1 MNIKSLNLHDLKP
14 YLPMPEKEELHVW
27 TIPAKSLDNLH
38 KSQREYSHILLR
50 KIISAYTNISEED
63 LEFTVGEHG
72 KPALLN
78 VSNLNF
84 NLSHSGAYIVFIFSC
99 TCSVGID
106 IEQTGR
112 KADMDKIAA
121 RIFLP
126 SEAALLKNSCF
137 SSYGQ
142 EQRAFL
148 KVWVPDLALLLKV
161 KKSSR
166 NIPSG
171 LYNISLFQ
179 KDIAAVL
186 HIVLYKLNVSFRH
199 LFTAP
204 DKMQFHKGVQLPVSP
219 AYLTSKR

>member
-84 NLSHSGAYIVFIFSC
+84 NLSHSGAYIVFVFSC
-99 TCSVGID
+99 TFSVGID

-126 SEAALLKNSCF
+126 SEAALLKNL
-137 SSYGQ
+137 YGEAKKQ
-142 EQRAFL
+142 LFFQLWTRTESFL
-148 KVWVPDLALLLKV
+148 KGLGTGLSSSFKSEKIQQEYSLWTIQYISVPKGYSCCIAY
-161 KKSSR
+161 R
-166 NIPSG
+166 
-171 LYNISLFQ
+171 SL
-179 KDIAAVL
+179 
-186 HIVLYKLNVSFRH
+186 
-199 LFTAP
+199 
-204 DKMQFHKGVQLPVSP
+204 
-219 AYLTSKR
+219 

>member
-99 TCSVGID
+99 TITNG
-106 IEQTGR
+106 TR
-112 KADMDKIAA
+112 Y
-121 RIFLP
+121 
-126 SEAALLKNSCF
+126 CF
-137 SSYGQ
+137 TH
-142 EQRAFL
+142 F
-148 KVWVPDLALLLKV
+148 LLLYLKL
-161 KKSSR
+161 
-166 NIPSG
+166 I
-171 LYNISLFQ
+171 LLF
-179 KDIAAVL
+179 
-186 HIVLYKLNVSFRH
+186 LNFVF
-199 LFTAP
+199 L
-204 DKMQFHKGVQLPVSP
+204 L
-219 AYLTSKR
+219 